1 MKLKRLSTAALFS
14 LLLFQQANAAEDN
27 TSEKTIYVKRHT
39 KEQEDATAPQDS
51 KESVPT
57 PVDNEKKVPDNVKT
71 KAKIVSF
78 YKKEDHN
85 TSFKSEKK
93 TEKYNEDYFND
104 SISLAKTPMVL
115 NGSNPSGG
123 LPPEAV
129 QETSYLGDWM
139 GTMSESINR

>member
-51 KESVPT
+51 KESVTT

-71 KAKIVSF
+71 KAKVVSF
-78 YKKEDHN
+78 YKKEDRN
-85 TSFKSEKK
+85 TNTKS
-93 TEKYNEDYFND
+93 EKYNEDYFND

-129 QETSYLGDWM
+129 QETSYLGNWM

>member
-27 TSEKTIYVKRHT
+27 ASEKTIYVKRHT
-39 KEQEDATAPQDS
+39 KEQETATAPQDS
-51 KESVPT
+51 TKEVT
-57 PVDNEKKVPDNVKT
+57 PPVNIGNKAPDNVKT
-71 KAKIVSF
+71 KAKVVSF
-78 YKKEDHN
+78 YKKEDRN
-85 TSFKSEKK
+85 TNTKS
-93 TEKYNEDYFND
+93 EKYNEDYFND

-129 QETSYLGDWM
+129 QETSYLGNWM